1 MAAEHVSPFSILR
14 MIVFSCSMAIKELLS
29 RIRSQEAE
37 LTDEEKLQ
45 MICSEIFPPLTDNRN
60 GSRYRVSVC
69 RRFIELE
76 GAPVKRDDD
85 GQVYRAEDESRLDR
99 ALTQTAEAYDRSEA
113 TIRSLCIHDVYSG
126 DDQTEQFLEDLLDV
140 AKRYSEI

>member
-1 MAAEHVSPFSILR
+1 MTAEHVSPFSILR
-14 MIVFSCSMAIKELLS
+14 MVVLSCGMAIKELLS

-69 RRFIELE
+69 RRFIELD
-76 GAPVKRDDD
+76 GGPVKRNDD
-85 GQVYRAEDESRLDR
+85 G
-99 ALTQTAEAYDRSEA
+99 
-113 TIRSLCIHDVYSG
+113 DVEYG
-126 DDQTEQFLEDLLDV
+126 
-140 AKRYSEI
+140 A

>member
-1 MAAEHVSPFSILR
+1 

>member
-1 MAAEHVSPFSILR
+1 MMAVLYHN
-14 MIVFSCSMAIKELLS
+14 MAIKELLN

-37 LTDEEKLQ
+37 LTDQEKLQ
-45 MICSEIFPPLTDNRN
+45 MICSEVFPPLTDNRN

-69 RRFIELE
+69 HRFIELE
-76 GAPVKRDDD
+76 GTPAKRDDD
-85 GQVYRAEDESRLDR
+85 GEVYRDETESRLDR

-126 DDQTEQFLEDLLDV
+126 NDQTKQFLEDLLEV
-140 AKRYSEI
+140 EKRYNEI

>member
-1 MAAEHVSPFSILR
+1 MLSY
-14 MIVFSCSMAIKELLS
+14 SMAIKELLG

-37 LTDEEKLQ
+37 LTDDEKLQ

-76 GAPVKRDDD
+76 DAPVKRDDE
-85 GQVYRAEDESRLDR
+85 GEVYRGEDESRLDR

-113 TIRSLCIHDVYSG
+113 TIRSLCIHDVYAG
-126 DDQTEQFLEDLLDV
+126 DDQTEQFLEDLLEV
-140 AKRYSEI
+140 EKQFNEI

>member
-1 MAAEHVSPFSILR
+1 MLCCI
-14 MIVFSCSMAIKELLS
+14 MAIKELLS

-37 LTDEEKLQ
+37 LTDDEKYQ
-45 MICSEIFPPLTDNRN
+45 MICSEIFPPLTDNQN

-76 GAPVKRDDD
+76 GAAVKRDDD
-85 GQVYRAEDESRLDR
+85 GEVYRGEDESRLDR

-126 DDQTEQFLEDLLDV
+126 DDQTEQFLENLLEIE
-140 AKRYSEI
+140 KRYNEI

>member
-1 MAAEHVSPFSILR
+1 
-14 MIVFSCSMAIKELLS
+14 MAIKELLS
-29 RIRSQEAE
+29 RIRSQGAE

-76 GAPVKRDDD
+76 DAPVKRNDD
-85 GQVYRAEDESRLDR
+85 GEVYRTEAESRLDR
-99 ALTQTAEAYDRSEA
+99 ALTQTADAYDRSEA
-113 TIRSLCIHDVYSG
+113 TLRSLCVHDVYTG
-126 DDQTEQFLEDLLDV
+126 ENQTKQFLDDLLEV
-140 AKRYSEI
+140 ESRYNEI